1 MKWRTIY
8 CLVEHIFWCTC
19 LLTLSNLWRVKR
31 FYPTCKLSDLPLVYE
46 CRSIRLLGQRWKTAY
61 LYHFFLDSMYKE
73 CHTTFLM
80 KWRAVYYHRNSRNQ
94 NNIAFGLVPWVP
106 FPTEWHASGQMTP
119 ALQCVVLQRRT
130 LNLLSGKFSFCYR
143 ETFSLLYWWLSMHVL
158 CSRACLLRL
167 RTMQTFLRKQFRTKD
182 KHCLTHKTCKKSIE
196 RCLLTSLIYMKF
208 TLLSFPGDSVVKNP
222 QCRRHEFI
230 PWLGKIH
237 WRRKWQLTSVFL
249 PGKSHG

>member
-1 MKWRTIY
+1 
-8 CLVEHIFWCTC
+8 
-19 LLTLSNLWRVKR
+19 
-31 FYPTCKLSDLPLVYE
+31 
-46 CRSIRLLGQRWKTAY
+46 
-61 LYHFFLDSMYKE
+61 
-73 CHTTFLM
+73 
-80 KWRAVYYHRNSRNQ
+80 
-94 NNIAFGLVPWVP
+94 
-106 FPTEWHASGQMTP
+106 
-119 ALQCVVLQRRT
+119 
-130 LNLLSGKFSFCYR
+130 
-143 ETFSLLYWWLSMHVL
+143 MHVL

-182 KHCLTHKTCKKSIE
+182 KHCLTHKTCKKSTE

-249 PGKSHG
+249 PGKSHGSRSLVGYSPWGCKSRIRLSDSNNNRSYRYIGYTYVCLYIYLVIAM